1 MTLFASGKDA
11 AKEKWDGARYLFFFS
26 SVAQTHASYYDIKDK
41 SPLCKI
47 SFQR

>member
-11 AKEKWDGARYLFFFS
+11 AKEKWDGARYLFFS
-26 SVAQTHASYYDIKDK
+26 SGAQTHAPYHDIKDK
-41 SPLCKI
+41 SLLRKI